1 MRKQIFHTQL
11 CACVGVNVPKI
22 FRVTERDG
30 FSMKTGLKVWLWFL
44 FIVNIISAFV
54 VATAALFAPLLWVNV
69 ITEIILVV
77 GVCLLL
83 FGKKKV
89 GFYLMCACAV
99 ISFVV
104 NLISGTNIASAIVG
118 LILCPSI
125 TYLLLKDGWEKFQ

>member
-1 MRKQIFHTQL
+1 MQKNARSYVPAQGAK
-11 CACVGVNVPKI
+11 VPKDLQ
-22 FRVTERDG
+22 VAEREG

-44 FIVNIISAFV
+44 FVVNIISTFV
-54 VATAALFAPLLWVNV
+54 VATAALFTPLLWVNV
-69 ITEIILVV
+69 IAEVILVV

-118 LILCPSI
+118 LVLCPSI
-125 TYLLLKDGWEKFQ
+125 TYLLLKDGWEEFQ